1 MYLANMCNCDATVP
15 RLTVFAYEAMKEVY
29 HFEMLFEIKNVFGM
43 LKWTEAY
50 TEADE
55 MWLVKL
61 RKKLRNW
68 QISDEKWKTVN
79 KKKI

>member
-1 MYLANMCNCDATVP
+1 MRCC
-15 RLTVFAYEAMKEVY
+15 
-29 HFEMLFEIKNVFGM
+29 FEIKNVFGM

-61 RKKLRNW
+61 CERNCETGK
-68 QISDEKWKTVN
+68 ISDEKWKTVN
-79 KKKI
+79 KKKNE